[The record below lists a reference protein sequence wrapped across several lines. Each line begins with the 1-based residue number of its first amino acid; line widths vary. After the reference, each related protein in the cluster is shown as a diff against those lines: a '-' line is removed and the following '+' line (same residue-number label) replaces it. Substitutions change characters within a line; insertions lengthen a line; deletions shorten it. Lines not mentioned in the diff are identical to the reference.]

1 MITLRDLEFLS
12 ALARRKH
19 FARAAE
25 DCGVSQPA
33 FSMGIRRI
41 EEKLNATLVK
51 RGNRFQG
58 FTAEGEMLMPHARK
72 VLNDLKVME
81 QEFRS
86 KRGEATGTLS
96 LGVIPTAV
104 IFAARA
110 IRDLQSQHPGITVNL
125 KTTTSLDIQQGLEN
139 GQYEAGFTYGEGIPS
154 DILRAD
160 SLYDETYLLLA
171 PKQFVPGMTGSIT
184 WAEAALLPLSLLEP
198 QMQNRRILD
207 RVFSELGLVLDV
219 KSETSEFTAALVL
232 ASDGVSATIVPKI
245 LVDSLGGLEKT
256 VALPLVEPT
265 LEKEVCLVAPPR
277 DPELPTV
284 EALRRVCLAL

>member
-33 FSMGIRRI
+33 FSMRIRKI
-41 EEKLNATLVK
+41 EEKLNAAVVK

-58 FTAEGEMLMPHARK
+58 FTTEGETLVRHARK
-72 VLNDLKVME
+72 VLDDLKVME

-96 LGVIPTAV
+96 VGAVPTAV

-110 IRDLQSQHPGITVNL
+110 VRDLQTQHPGITVSL

-139 GQYEAGFTYGEGIPS
+139 GQYEAGFTYGEGIAP
-154 DILRAD
+154 DFLRVD
-160 SLYDETYLLLA
+160 PLYDETYLLLA
-171 PKQFVPGMTGSIT
+171 PKQFVTGQTGSIT
-184 WAEAALLPLSLLEP
+184 WAEAAQLPLSLLEP
-198 QMQNRRILD
+198 QMQNRRIID
-207 RVFSELGLVLDV
+207 RVFSDLGVVLDV
-219 KSETSEFTAALVL
+219 KSETSGFTASMVL
-232 ASDGVSATIVPKI
+232 ASEGMSATIVPKI
-245 LVDSLGGLEKT
+245 LVESLGGLDGT

-265 LEKEVCLVAPPR
+265 LEKEVCLVTPIR
-277 DPELPTV
+277 DPELPNV
-284 EALRRVCLAL
+284 KALRRICATL